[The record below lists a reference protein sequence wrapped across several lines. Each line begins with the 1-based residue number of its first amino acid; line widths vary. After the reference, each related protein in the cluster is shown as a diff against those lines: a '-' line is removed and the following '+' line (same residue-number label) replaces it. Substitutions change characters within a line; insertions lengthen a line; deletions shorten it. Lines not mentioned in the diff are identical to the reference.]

1 MSRESIAG
9 KTTWTV
15 VISCAV
21 LGLVSLAIGLGVYSN
36 QMIRM
41 FIHHAYNTALHAS
54 MSVENGTE
62 AEPYAKKIMEIYRSL
77 TPEERAMTGTQ
88 EYRERF
94 LCGETAP
101 EKDTRDSLIRALES
115 FIMGVDDV
123 YIAMIDEETGALVYM
138 ADPGEVDHFEPGE
151 WEDLSEKSI
160 RTYLDWDG
168 EGMLYDLDR
177 SEELGWYCAA
187 AYPVVDRAGE
197 TFAYVFVD
205 LTLNNV
211 IREMGGYLLCVTV
224 GILVVSLF
232 VALYARKRMRKDV
245 AEPVRSISE
254 AAEAYVRGKA
264 EGSEEP
270 CFARLDIHTRDE
282 LEDLSRIMADMEETI
297 SEHEKQI
304 KTITSQEE
312 RVKTELDMAGRIQ
325 RSMLPQ
331 TFPPFPERK
340 EFDIYA
346 SMEPARVVGGD
357 FYDFFLIDE
366 DHLALLIADVSGK
379 GIPAALFMMIS
390 EVIIKSCAMLGK
402 SASEILTKT
411 NEGLCSDNKV
421 EMFVT
426 VWLGILEWTDH
437 WLTAM
442 RRQCSIGR
450 SDRLEIQPARDDNR
464 PEHLHFSLH
473 GRTARGVG
481 PGQPDV
487 RKGPDARGA
496 EPGSEGS
503 AQGDPGSGP
512 SRCGR
517 IRRRR
522 RAVRRSHHALPGLL
536 RRRPVKTRGVRHR
549 AGLQGRVCA
558 AFEGVWR
565 GGMAGH
571 ADAYC
576 RFHIKCS
583 KKSVKT

>member
-15 VISCAV
+15 VLSCAV

-54 MSVENGTE
+54 LSLENGTE
-62 AEPYAKKIMEIYRSL
+62 AEPYAKKIMEIYRSM
-77 TPEERAMTGTQ
+77 TPEERAATGTQ

-94 LCGETAP
+94 SHDALGTDEG
-101 EKDTRDSLIRALES
+101 TRDTLIHILEN

-151 WEDLSEKSI
+151 WEEISPKSM

-187 AYPVVDRAGE
+187 AYPIIDAAGE

-211 IREMGGYLLCVTV
+211 IREMGGYLLYVTV

-232 VALYARKRMRKDV
+232 VALHARKRMRKDV
-245 AEPVRSISE
+245 AEPVRAISE

-264 EGSEEP
+264 EGAEDP
-270 CFARLDIHTRDE
+270 CFAGLNIHTRDE

-297 SEHEKQI
+297 SEHEQQI

-312 RVKTELDMAGRIQ
+312 RTKTELGMAGRIQ

-331 TFPPFPERK
+331 MFPPFPERN
-340 EFDIYA
+340 EFDIFA
-346 SMEPARVVGGD
+346 SMEPARMVGGD

-426 VWLGILEWTDH
+426 VWLGILEISTGRITASNAGHEYPALMREGRFSLLKDKHGFVIGGMDGMTYPEYEVRLQPGDKLFLYTDG
-437 WLTAM
+437 LPEA
-442 RRQCSIGR
+442 
-450 SDRLEIQPARDDNR
+450 SDRDNR
-464 PEHLHFSLH
+464 MFGKDRMLASLNRNPGASPREILETIRH
-473 GRTARGVG
+473 DVDEFVG
-481 PGQPDV
+481 
-487 RKGPDARGA
+487 DAEQFDDLTMLCLDYYG
-496 EPGSEGS
+496 
-503 AQGDPGSGP
+503 GD
-512 SRCGR
+512 R
-517 IRRRR
+517 
-522 RAVRRSHHALPGLL
+522 
-536 RRRPVKTRGVRHR
+536 
-549 AGLQGRVCA
+549 
-558 AFEGVWR
+558 
-565 GGMAGH
+565 
-571 ADAYC
+571 
-576 RFHIKCS
+576 
-583 KKSVKT
+583 

>member
-88 EYRERF
+88 EYRDRF
-94 LCGETAP
+94 LCRETGT

-346 SMEPARVVGGD
+346 SMKPARMVGGD

-426 VWLGILEWTDH
+426 VWLGILEISTGRITAANAGHEYPALMKDGRFSLLRDRHGFVIGGMDAMTYPEYEIRLEPGDKLFLYTDG
-437 WLTAM
+437 LPEA
-442 RRQCSIGR
+442 
-450 SDRLEIQPARDDNR
+450 SDRDNR
-464 PEHLHFSLH
+464 MFGKDRMLAALN
-473 GRTARGVG
+473 R
-481 PGQPDV
+481 
-487 RKGPDARGA
+487 
-496 EPGSEGS
+496 
-503 AQGDPGSGP
+503 DPKAP
-512 SRCGR
+512 PRA
-517 IRRRR
+517 ILE
-522 RAVRRSHHALPGLL
+522 AVRHDVDGFVGDAEQFDDLTMLCL
-536 RRRPVKTRGVRHR
+536 DYY
-549 AGLQGRVCA
+549 
-558 AFEGVWR
+558 
-565 GGMAGH
+565 GG
-571 ADAYC
+571 D
-576 RFHIKCS
+576 R
-583 KKSVKT
+583 